1 MKIKDIA
8 VKGIDVPEKEI
19 QLILLIAQREKLN
32 RDEITNMMLAGDEAL
47 KMLIKY
53 PSQKLI
59 EFLSQNFY
67 DEDRLLLAI
76 PRYEVPK
83 ADFEAQVLRE
93 MRMVLRDNLEKIV
106 ERSDEELMKW
116 ELFEEFYLSL
126 ENFEYPHKDK
136 LLEFI
141 KYFFLDHIES

>member
-1 MKIKDIA
+1 MKDIA

-47 KMLIKY
+47 KMLIRN

-67 DEDRLLLAI
+67 DEDRLLLII

-83 ADFEAQVLRE
+83 ADFEA
-93 MRMVLRDNLEKIV
+93 
-106 ERSDEELMKW
+106 
-116 ELFEEFYLSL
+116 
-126 ENFEYPHKDK
+126 
-136 LLEFI
+136 
-141 KYFFLDHIES
+141 

>member
-1 MKIKDIA
+1 M
-8 VKGIDVPEKEI
+8 
-19 QLILLIAQREKLN
+19 N